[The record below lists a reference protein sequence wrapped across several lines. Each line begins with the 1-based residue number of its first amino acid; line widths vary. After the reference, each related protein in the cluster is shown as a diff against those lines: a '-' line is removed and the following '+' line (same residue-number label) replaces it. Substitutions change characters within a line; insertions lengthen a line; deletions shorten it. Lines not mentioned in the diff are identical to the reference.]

1 MEPHKKEII
10 KATVPALE
18 QHGTTITKV
27 FYQTMFKKHPELLD
41 MFNQTN
47 QKVGDQPKA
56 LAFTV
61 LQAARHID
69 NLEAIVPAVIGIA
82 HKHRALNVL
91 PEHYPIVGENLLIG
105 IKEVLGDAATPE
117 IMDAWEEYYGEIAQI
132 FIDVENGMYQTADWD
147 GFVPFEVV
155 KKDHLSDDI
164 VRYTVKNDTVEYDL
178 RAGQYITVKVD
189 PTDYPNEALR
199 HYSICSIN
207 TDEGLQFAVK
217 KEGAGEKSGVVSH
230 YMHDDVKVGDTLE
243 LSAPAG
249 DFLLNHEADK
259 FLFVAGGVGAT
270 PVMAMIEEAMAAEKD
285 SKFIYSVQN
294 EGMHPF
300 KDEMKAFGEEI
311 DVKIKY
317 SDTEGYLTHED
328 FEGLE
333 DRSVYI
339 CGSMHFMNAM
349 IKVLSEVGFK
359 EENIHFEPFGP
370 KMSVI
375 GETVSASN

>member
-18 QHGTTITKV
+18 EHGTTITTV
-27 FYQTMFKKHPELLD
+27 FYQNMFKKHPDLLN

-69 NLEAIVPAVIGIA
+69 DLEAIVPAVIGIA
-82 HKHRALNVL
+82 HKHRALNVK
-91 PEHYPIVGENLLIG
+91 PEHYPIVGENLLEG

-132 FIDVENGMYQTADWD
+132 FIDVEAGMYKEAEWD
-147 GFVPFEVV
+147 GFVPFKVTG
-155 KKDHLSDDI
+155 KDQLSDDI
-164 VRYTVKNDTVEYDL
+164 VRYTVKSDEVDFDV

-189 PTDYPNEALR
+189 PSDYPYEALR
-199 HYSICSIN
+199 HYSICSVH
-207 TDEGLQFAVK
+207 TEEGLQFAVK
-217 KEGAGEKSGVVSH
+217 KEGTDDTAGVVSH
-230 YMHDDVKVGDTLE
+230 HMHDDVQVGDTLE

-249 DFLLNHEADK
+249 DFLLDPADEK
-259 FLFVAGGVGAT
+259 LLFIAGGVGAT
-270 PVMAMIEEAMAAEKD
+270 PVMAMIEEAIEAGKD
-285 SKFIYSVQN
+285 PKFIYSVQN
-294 EGMHPF
+294 KGMHPF
-300 KDEMKAFGEEI
+300 KDEMQEFGEKI
-311 DVKIKY
+311 DVKVKY
-317 SDTEGYLTHED
+317 SDDEGFLNHED
-328 FEGLE
+328 FEGLQ

-349 IKVLSEVGFK
+349 IKVLHEVGFS
-359 EENIHFEPFGP
+359 EDNIHFEPFGP
-370 KMSVI
+370 KMSLV
-375 GETVSASN
+375 GETV

>member
-18 QHGTTITKV
+18 EHGTTITTV
-27 FYQTMFKKHPELLD
+27 FYQNMFKKHPELLN

-47 QKVGDQPKA
+47 QTVGDQPKA

-69 NLEAIVPAVIGIA
+69 DLEAIVPAVIGIA
-82 HKHRALNVL
+82 HKHRALNVK
-91 PEHYPIVGENLLIG
+91 PEHYPIVGENLLEG

-117 IMDAWEEYYGEIAQI
+117 ILDAWEEYYGEIAQI
-132 FIDVENGMYQTADWD
+132 FIDVENGMYETADWD

-155 KKDHLSDDI
+155 KKDQLSKDI
-164 VRYTVKNDTVEYDL
+164 VRYTVKSDEVEYDL

-189 PTDYPNEALR
+189 PSDYPYEALR

-207 TDEGLQFAVK
+207 TGEGLQFAVK
-217 KEGAGEKSGVVSH
+217 KEGTDDKAGVVSH
-230 YMHDDVKVGDTLE
+230 HMHDDVQVGDTLE

-249 DFLLNHEADK
+249 DFLLNHEEEK
-259 FLFVAGGVGAT
+259 YLFIAGGVGAT
-270 PVMAMIEEAMAAEKD
+270 PVMAMIEEAIDADKD

-294 EGMHPF
+294 EEMHPF
-300 KDEMKAFGEEI
+300 KDEMKAFGEQI

-317 SDTEGYLTHED
+317 SDEEGYLTHED
-328 FEGLE
+328 FKGLE
-333 DRSVYI
+333 GRSVYI

-349 IKVLSEVGFK
+349 IKVLHEVGFR
-359 EENIHFEPFGP
+359 EEDIHFEPFGP

-375 GETVSASN
+375 GETVASSK